1 METANRKSLPKYKR
15 LVTNTQFRAVVAGR
29 LCASDGF
36 LVLYIRR
43 NDCGYPRLG
52 VSVGKSCG
60 GAVVRNRVKR
70 LLREVF
76 RQKQGQIPAGFDYLL
91 IVSPK
96 WARVPASRGSKKVDG
111 SADSKAAMRRIT
123 F

>member
-1 METANRKSLPKYKR
+1 M
-15 LVTNTQFRAVVAGR
+15 AGS

-43 NDCGYPRLG
+43 NDCGYSRLG

-60 GAVVRNRVKR
+60 CAVVRNRAKR
-70 LLREVF
+70 LLREVW
-76 RQKQGQIPAGFDYLL
+76 RLCQGQIPAGFDYLL

-96 WARVPASRGSKKVDG
+96 WPRVPASRGSKKVDG
-111 SADSKAAMRRIT
+111 SADSKAAVRRMT
-123 F
+123 FEQVRTSFLTLADELRKRRQKARI